1 MLLQDSDPRFRGLP
15 LRLGAFVLVSLLT
28 AGAVLFLVAKR
39 QGYFEAKTPIYFISD
54 TGTGLK
60 SGMAVKFSGFKIG
73 EVLALKLD
81 GRGRVRIDTLI
92 EDRYMKWVKAD
103 SIGRVGRDG
112 PIGDTFIDM
121 GLGTPTFPNVA
132 ADTQLEFVPAK
143 SYDELVREVQAKV
156 VPVIDEAQAL
166 LRRINDP
173 QGDLNQTLANLH
185 KVSVGLSDTRASL
198 DTVLDNVNHL
208 TAKEVPETF
217 SSLRKSLD
225 RADHTLKDVETRLPG
240 LLQSAERSL
249 VNVEAASGGARK
261 VVEQAGPDA
270 VSLIRDGRDLARKGN
285 ETVDAVTGS
294 WPLNKIMTPPAPR
307 PERSD
312 SQD

>member
-15 LRLGAFVLVSLLT
+15 LRLGAFVLVSLLS

-39 QGYFEAKTPIYFISD
+39 QGYFESKTPIYFISD

-60 SGMAVKFSGFKIG
+60 NGMAVKFSGFKIG
-73 EVLALKLD
+73 EVLALTLD
-81 GRGRVRIDTLI
+81 ERGRVKIDTLI

-103 SIGRVGRDG
+103 SVGRVGRDG

-121 GLGTPTFPNVA
+121 GLGTASLPSVSG
-132 ADTQLEFVPAK
+132 DTQLEFVPAK
-143 SYDELVREVQAKV
+143 SFDDLVREVQARV
-156 VPVIDEAQAL
+156 VPVVDEAQAL

-185 KVSVGLSDTRASL
+185 KVSVGISDTRARL
-198 DTVLDNVNHL
+198 DMVLDNVNHL
-208 TAKEVPETF
+208 AVKEVPATF
-217 SSLRKSLD
+217 DKLHKTLD
-225 RADHTLKDVETRLPG
+225 RADRSLKEVETRLPG
-240 LLQSAERSL
+240 LLQATERTL
-249 VNVEAASGGARK
+249 VNVEAASSSARK

-270 VSLIRDGRDLARKGN
+270 VGLIRDGRDLARKGN

-294 WPLNKIMTPPAPR
+294 WPLNKVMTPPTAR
-307 PERSD
+307 PQRSD

>member
-15 LRLGAFVLVSLLT
+15 LRLGAFVLVSLLS

-39 QGYFEAKTPIYFISD
+39 QGYFESKTPIYFISD

-60 SGMAVKFSGFKIG
+60 NGMAVKFSGFKIG
-73 EVLALKLD
+73 EVLTLTLD
-81 GRGRVRIDTLI
+81 ERGRVKIDTLI

-103 SIGRVGRDG
+103 SVGRVGRDG

-121 GLGTPTFPNVA
+121 GLGSASLPSVSG
-132 ADTQLEFVPAK
+132 DTQLEFVPAK
-143 SYDELVREVQAKV
+143 SFDDLVREVQARV
-156 VPVIDEAQAL
+156 VPVVDEAQAL

-185 KVSVGLSDTRASL
+185 KVSVGISDTRARL
-198 DTVLDNVNHL
+198 DMVLDNVNHL
-208 TAKEVPETF
+208 AVKEVPGTF
-217 SSLRKSLD
+217 DKLHKTLD
-225 RADHTLKDVETRLPG
+225 RADRSLKEVETRLPG
-240 LLQSAERSL
+240 LLQATERTL
-249 VNVEAASGGARK
+249 ANVEAASGGARR

-270 VSLIRDGRDLARKGN
+270 VGLIRDGRDLARKGN

-294 WPLNKIMTPPAPR
+294 WPLNKVMTPPAAR
-307 PERSD
+307 PQRSD